1 MIETGQILPIM
12 NADELSF
19 EQAMQELETIV
30 NQMEQG
36 DISLEASLQSFER
49 GIALARRS
57 QTLLEQAQQ
66 KVKILSQEGDKQSLE
81 DFQVPE

>member
-1 MIETGQILPIM
+1 MSAE
-12 NADELSF
+12 DLSF
-19 EQAMQELETIV
+19 EKAMEELENIV
-30 NQMEQG
+30 NKMEQG

-66 KVKILSQEGDKQSLE
+66 KVQMLSENGQSQTLE
-81 DFQVPE
+81 DFQAPD

>member
-1 MIETGQILPIM
+1 MSTE
-12 NADELSF
+12 DLSF

-30 NQMEQG
+30 TKMEQG
-36 DISLEASLQSFER
+36 DITLEASLQSFER

-66 KVKILSQEGDKQSLE
+66 KVKILTQEGSHQHLE
-81 DFQVPE
+81 DFQAAE